1 MLKHKTSPLE
11 LLNEKKMC
19 RFESI
24 TLTTDDLYRIQQNA
38 NHKAHE
44 FTIIVLGGSRTG
56 KTSLV
61 RRFVMGVFSRKYKR
75 SVGIKQ
81 YQYKCTIPIQLR
93 ERTLADTN
101 ADDQVHSGSYHSI
114 QLTADSTIFDSSDD
128 ELEQVKGQLPN
139 KEIFILCYLFIDLF
153 ILFVLIIITM
163 TIIIIHIHICICMY
177 ICICIIIIVI
187 IITITFICIA
197 YVYVR
202 KINMC
207 ALLHI

>member
-128 ELEQVKGQLPN
+128 ELEQ
-139 KEIFILCYLFIDLF
+139 LFIY
-153 ILFVLIIITM
+153 FVCFDNNHNDNNNNTY
-163 TIIIIHIHICICMY
+163 TYMY
-177 ICICIIIIVI
+177 MYVYMYMYYYYCDYYHHYFYLYCICIR
-187 IITITFICIA
+187 T
-197 YVYVR
+197 
-202 KINMC
+202 
-207 ALLHI
+207 